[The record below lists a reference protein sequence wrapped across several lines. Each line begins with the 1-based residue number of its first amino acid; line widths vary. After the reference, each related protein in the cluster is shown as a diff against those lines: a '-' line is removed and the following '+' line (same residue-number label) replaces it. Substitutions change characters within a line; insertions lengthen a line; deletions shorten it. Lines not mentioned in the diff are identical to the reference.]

1 MSTYKYI
8 VNPENGKRVS
18 VFSKK
23 GLKIIN
29 SYLQLGGSD
38 SNMSPTQQNTLENT
52 LEMEPEYPPLSEN
65 IPEMEPEY
73 SPPLSE
79 NTPEMEPEEYPSLSE
94 KNPLFEEYIF
104 YRIQTYFSTN
114 DLNEEYINRYSI
126 IEQIF
131 QKYRIVYESGEFYE
145 PENSLYWIYNDIL
158 GLIGTH
164 QDLIKNNTEGE
175 KLWEFLDDVLGEG
188 RYDIPDEQLL
198 VNIKILLM
206 NVPLYFLMSFLGYA
220 SDKEHNAKAYKE
232 KQNSIEEMDSNEQN
246 KIISPIQDT
255 ITYNIEK

>member
-38 SNMSPTQQNTLENT
+38 SNMSPTQQNTT
-52 LEMEPEYPPLSEN
+52 EMEPEYPPLSEN
-65 IPEMEPEY
+65 
-73 SPPLSE
+73 
-79 NTPEMEPEEYPSLSE
+79 TPEMDSEFPPLSE

-114 DLNEEYINRYSI
+114 DLNPFLIDRNSI

-145 PENSLYWIYNDIL
+145 PENSLNWIYNDIL
-158 GLIGTH
+158 GLIRTH
-164 QDLIKNNTEGE
+164 QDLIENNTEGE
-175 KLWEFLDDVLGEG
+175 ELFTFLSDVLGEG
-188 RYDIPDEQLL
+188 RVDIPDEQLL
-198 VNIKILLM
+198 VNIKILLI

-232 KQNSIEEMDSNEQN
+232 KLDEIRQGVDSNEQN
-246 KIISPIQDT
+246 KITSPIQNT

>member
-29 SYLQLGGSD
+29 SYVQLGGSD
-38 SNMSPTQQNTLENT
+38 SSMSPIQQNTLENT
-52 LEMEPEYPPLSEN
+52 PEMEPEYPPLSEN
-65 IPEMEPEY
+65 TTEMNSEY
-73 SPPLSE
+73 PPPLSE

-114 DLNEEYINRYSI
+114 DLSAFIIDRNSI

-131 QKYRIVYESGEFYE
+131 QKYRCVYESGEYFK
-145 PENSLYWIYNDIL
+145 PENSLNWIYNDIL
-158 GLIGTH
+158 GLIGVQ
-164 QDLIKNNTEGE
+164 QDLIENNTEGE
-175 KLWEFLDDVLGEG
+175 KLWELLDDVLGEG
-188 RYDIPDEQLL
+188 RDDIPDEQLL

-206 NVPLYFLMSFLGYA
+206 NVPLYFLMSLLGFA
-220 SDKEHNAKAYKE
+220 TDKEHKTIAYKASNDAQDE
-232 KQNSIEEMDSNEQN
+232 KKKSIEEMDSNE
-246 KIISPIQDT
+246 
-255 ITYNIEK
+255 

>member
-29 SYLQLGGSD
+29 SYVQLGGSD
-38 SNMSPTQQNTLENT
+38 SSMSPIQQNTHENT
-52 LEMEPEYPPLSEN
+52 SEMEPEYPPLSEYTRDD
-65 IPEMEPEY
+65 P
-73 SPPLSE
+73 S
-79 NTPEMEPEEYPSLSE
+79 EYPPLSE
-94 KNPLFEEYIF
+94 KNPVLEGYIF

-114 DLNEEYINRYSI
+114 DLDGEHIDRNSI

-131 QKYRIVYESGEFYE
+131 QKYRFIYESGKFME
-145 PENSLYWIYNDIL
+145 PTTSLTWLINDIV
-158 GLIGTH
+158 GLIGTY
-164 QDLIKNNTEGE
+164 QDLVKNNTQGE
-175 KLWEFLDDVLGEG
+175 ELWTFLSDILEEG
-188 RYDIPDEQLL
+188 RDDIPDEQLL

-220 SDKEHNAKAYKE
+220 SDLEHNAKAYKE

-246 KIISPIQDT
+246 KITSPIQNT

>member
-38 SNMSPTQQNTLENT
+38 SNMSPTQQNTT
-52 LEMEPEYPPLSEN
+52 EMEPEYPPLSEN
-65 IPEMEPEY
+65 
-73 SPPLSE
+73 
-79 NTPEMEPEEYPSLSE
+79 TPEMDSEFPPLSE
-94 KNPLFEEYIF
+94 KNPLID
-104 YRIQTYFSTN
+104 RN
-114 DLNEEYINRYSI
+114 SI

-175 KLWEFLDDVLGEG
+175 ELFTFLSDVLGEG
-188 RYDIPDEQLL
+188 RDDIPDEQLL

-232 KQNSIEEMDSNEQN
+232 KLDEIRQGVDSNEQN
-246 KIISPIQDT
+246 KITSPIQNT

>member
-1 MSTYKYI
+1 
-8 VNPENGKRVS
+8 
-18 VFSKK
+18 
-23 GLKIIN
+23 
-29 SYLQLGGSD
+29 
-38 SNMSPTQQNTLENT
+38 MSPTQQNT
-52 LEMEPEYPPLSEN
+52 
-65 IPEMEPEY
+65 PEMDSEY
-73 SPPLSE
+73 SP
-79 NTPEMEPEEYPSLSE
+79 LSE

-114 DLNEEYINRYSI
+114 DLNPFLIDRNSI